1 MRIRKLTS
9 QLEKH
14 LLSRRAQSDS
24 EAQSVASEIV
34 SDVRRRGDAAL
45 ITWTNKLDHAD
56 LRPKDLWFSQ
66 KEIRAAECNVSPDFL
81 AAIRR
86 KANRRPTVFFN

>member
-14 LLSRRAQSDS
+14 LLSRRAQSDA
-24 EAQSVASEIV
+24 EAQRVASEIV

-45 ITWTNKLDHAD
+45 LTWTNKLDHAE

-81 AAIRR
+81 GAIRH
-86 KANRRPTVFFN
+86 AA